1 METFFINL
9 GLSYTWSKLLP
20 YLLMILLGV
29 IIGIYVFKKGTTTLM
44 KVVAFVVMIIPVGI
58 YFAVNPI
65 YQGDFTNNSRIVDR
79 TADTDELAG
88 EKLVMIAM
96 PGCPYCML
104 AIEQLKTLKKQHP
117 EVQIEFIV
125 TSSDPTHLEP
135 YTKKI
140 NGAFPSRAATNPEA
154 MAKLAEGR
162 FPSFVLVDE
171 DDPFEV
177 WNNNTFGVRALDEIV
192 DSFD

>member
-20 YLLMILLGV
+20 YLLMTILG
-29 IIGIYVFKKGTTTLM
+29 IAIGIYVFRKGKTTLM
-44 KVVAFVVMIIPVGI
+44 KIAAFVIMIVPFGI

-65 YQGDFTNNSRIVDR
+65 YQGDFTNESRIVNR
-79 TADTDELAG
+79 TADMDELTG

-96 PGCPYCML
+96 PGCPYCMQ
-104 AIEQLKTLKKQHP
+104 AIDLLKALKKQHP

-125 TSSDPTHLEP
+125 TSSEPANLEP

-171 DDPFEV
+171 EDPFEV
-177 WNNNTFGVRALDEIV
+177 WNNNTFGVCALDEVV